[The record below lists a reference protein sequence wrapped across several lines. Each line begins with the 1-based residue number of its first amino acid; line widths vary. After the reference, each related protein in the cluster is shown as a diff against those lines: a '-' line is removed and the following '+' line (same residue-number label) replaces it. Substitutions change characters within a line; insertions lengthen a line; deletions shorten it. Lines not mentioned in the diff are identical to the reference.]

1 MEPFEVETARQFL
14 TLSLLWEEEDVAEMT
29 LEEIHYLLGLEE
41 EDEE

>member
-14 TLSLLWEEEDVAEMT
+14 TLSLWNEEDISELTM
-29 LEEIHYLLGLEE
+29 EEIRYILGMED